1 MGAVYQGRDHGVV
14 RRAGVAACGAR
25 RIRHVLRFAYG
36 AAYNAG
42 CKRISYGGQV
52 VRDAVVATVAW
63 RVVIASVDTAYGA
76 RLVGYILVSAR
87 RVFFLHGDTWRCL
100 IFLMKRRVA

>member
-1 MGAVYQGRDHGVV
+1 M
-14 RRAGVAACGAR
+14 
-25 RIRHVLRFAYG
+25 LRFAYG

-63 RVVIASVDTAYGA
+63 RVVIASVNTAYGA
-76 RLVGYILVSAR
+76 RLVGYVLVPAH
-87 RVFFLHGDTWRCL
+87 RVFLHGDAWRCL
-100 IFLMKRRVA
+100 IFFGEAASCMDMAGSTERSLRSWMNYLR